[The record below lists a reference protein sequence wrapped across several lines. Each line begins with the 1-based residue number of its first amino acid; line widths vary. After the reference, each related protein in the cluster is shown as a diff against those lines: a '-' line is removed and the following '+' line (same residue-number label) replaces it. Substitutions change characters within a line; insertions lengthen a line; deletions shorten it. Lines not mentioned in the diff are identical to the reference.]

1 VGVVDAL
8 SGDGD
13 DALVGEEELLYG
25 AFCGSM
31 AAVRGV
37 AFKLWAVQR
46 RHASLKGR
54 QLSEMQVRRGERT
67 HLAVARP

>member
-1 VGVVDAL
+1 MGVVDAL

-25 AFCGSM
+25 AFGGSV

-37 AFKLWAVQR
+37 TFKLWAIQR
-46 RHASLKGR
+46 RHASLKGH
-54 QLSEMQVRRGERT
+54 QLSEVQIRRGERT
-67 HLAVARP
+67 HMAVARP